1 MKRLLGVITLLL
13 FVNIL
18 FAQPP
23 ITEQQAK
30 AELERLG
37 VDQDL
42 VRKKML
48 ERGIDIDNID
58 SNNPRQLLAA
68 EKALEEVMA
77 EIEADRAGE
86 TAPAPVN
93 SNPQPV
99 ADQVIEDST
108 KAAIDD
114 IKTDDQEVI
123 LSENLIEE
131 FRDSLPPSTIY
142 GQQVFRD
149 KSIKLYR
156 QSEDIKPPDSYILG
170 VGDIVA
176 ISIWGISQEGAVYEI
191 NKSGY
196 ITPTQ
201 MPRIYL
207 KGISYGKAKELL
219 RKRFSNYFR
228 FRAEEFEVSINY
240 SRTITINI
248 VGEAI
253 NFGSFTL
260 PAINT
265 AFNALVAAGGPS
277 NIGSVRNIQLIRAG
291 EQPRRI
297 DIYEYLL
304 NPSIQNEYYL
314 QENDY
319 INIPIAERLV
329 TITGSVKK
337 TYTYELI
344 RGEELKKLLE
354 FAGGFTDNAY
364 QGKIQIKRYIND
376 KEEIIDVDFRTLQG
390 SRDFQLLSG
399 DIVKVI
405 PIAKPYKNFV
415 DIDGAVEYPGRF
427 ELTNGMKVSDLIQKA
442 TLNEEAR
449 NDVAFI
455 QRSNLDGTVRYER
468 IDLTAVLGSPNTAS
482 NLVLNPKDK
491 LIIYTKE
498 RFVDKALF
506 SVVGAVRNPIK
517 IPFSVGKE
525 VKVEDA
531 VLLAGGL
538 RSDATPFAYIKRT
551 DLNNSKKIQFIR
563 VDLQKAISDPSTIE
577 NVILEPSDELIVYS
591 TETFTDKA
599 TINVA
604 GAVRYPREFQFAN
617 NFSLK
622 DILTMA
628 GGLKL
633 EASQSRI
640 EVFRVVFNG
649 DQPTE
654 TIVATLEVD
663 DDLNVISNGGDFDL
677 EPFDL
682 IVVRKVPEFELQ
694 NVITINGEVKYP
706 GPYPLMDDNERLFNI
721 IERAGGMTNE
731 AFTGGVTL
739 YRIEGNTGYIVVEMD
754 QILKSKSARSNF
766 ILKKGDVINI
776 PKRKDLVTIKGATKA
791 NEIYPDRIIDGGKL
805 NVAYYK
811 GKNAKWYV
819 DRYAAG
825 VGSNGQRKLI
835 TVEHPNGETERTK
848 NFLFFKDYPSVRE
861 GSIVTVGVK
870 PPKKKRED
878 RDGQPKEKVDWARTL
893 ADGLA
898 QATAV
903 LSLILLVQ
911 QVNK

>member
-149 KSIKLYR
+149 KSLKLYR